1 MMKQLIGSILL
12 LTSLICSLASADEEG
27 ALAGKRY
34 NVVLI
39 MAEDLSPRIGSFGD
53 AVANTP
59 NLDRL
64 AGEGVR
70 YTNTFTTAPVCST
83 SRSSHIMGVH
93 QQTLGT
99 MHHRAGTFSGGGYE
113 VVTPADVKAYPELLR
128 AAGYYTTNAG
138 KTDYQVGRPFTF
150 WDVNNPKSH
159 WKNAPEGKPFFSMV
173 TIQVTHESVVWPA
186 VRESDDP
193 VVVKTTK
200 RNKSLLDTKTYFT
213 DPADVLVP
221 PYYPDTKIVREA
233 LARHYDNIHL
243 MDARVGEIL
252 QELKKAGKLDET
264 IVIWTTDHG
273 DGMPRG
279 KRSLYDTGTKVP
291 MIIRFPD
298 GYGAGTENDEF
309 VSFVDIAP
317 TLLSVAG
324 AQRPGW
330 LQGRVF
336 AGEDKQPEPD
346 YLYTAADRFDAVY
359 MTARAVRDKQFKYI
373 RNADETQPYFVPL
386 SYQDHSTIMQELWK
400 GLDEGTLT
408 SVQAANFSPRG
419 KEELYDVV
427 NDPWEVNNL
436 AGDPAFGE
444 TLTRLRHA
452 SDEWTA
458 RIGDLGAMDE
468 ADFYQQMLPDGKQP
482 ETTNV
487 SFSLAAD
494 KLVLESV
501 TDGASIG
508 YQLIEKGKNNWSW
521 ELYTEPLN
529 VNDLAGRTL
538 QAKAIRYG
546 FKVSDVT
553 TWSAGE

>member
-1 MMKQLIGSILL
+1 MMKKLIGSILVVTCL
-12 LTSLICSLASADEEG
+12 SCSVACSAEQGD
-27 ALAGKRY
+27 LAGKRY
-34 NVVLI
+34 NVLLI
-39 MAEDLSPRIGSFGD
+39 MAEDLSPRISSFGD
-53 AVANTP
+53 ALANTP
-59 NLDRL
+59 NLDQL
-64 AGEGVR
+64 ASEGVR

-99 MHHRAGTFSGGGYE
+99 MHHRAGSFPEGGYE
-113 VVTPADVKAYPELLR
+113 VITPVEVKAYPELLR
-128 AAGYYTTNAG
+128 AAGYHTTNTG

-150 WDVNNPKSH
+150 WDVSSPKAH
-159 WKNAPEGKPFFSMV
+159 WENTPEGKPFFSMM
-173 TIQVTHESVVWPA
+173 TIQVTHESSVWPA

-193 VVVKTTK
+193 QLKKQTAKNKALWDSKTF
-200 RNKSLLDTKTYFT
+200 FT
-213 DPADVLVP
+213 SPEDVIVP
-221 PYYPDTKIVREA
+221 PYYPDTRTVREA
-233 LARHYDNIHL
+233 LARHYDNIHV

-252 QELKKAGKLDET
+252 QELKSAGKLDDT
-264 IVIWTTDHG
+264 LVIWTTDHG

-291 MIIRFPD
+291 MIVRFPD
-298 GYGAGTENDEF
+298 DFGAGTENDEF

-336 AGEDKQPEPD
+336 AGVDKQPEPE
-346 YLYTAADRFDAVY
+346 YIYTAADRFDAEY
-359 MTARAVRDKQFKYI
+359 MSARAVRDKQYKYI

-400 GLDEGTLT
+400 GLEEGTLT
-408 SVQAANFSPRG
+408 PVQKANFVPKG
-419 KEELYDVV
+419 KQELYDVKS
-427 NDPWEVNNL
+427 DPWEVNNL
-436 AGDPAFGE
+436 ANDPAYSE
-444 TLTRLRHA
+444 TLARLRQA
-452 SDEWTA
+452 SEDWTA

-468 ADFYQQMLPDGKQP
+468 ADFVRQMLPDGTKP
-482 ETTNV
+482 ETARV
-487 SFSLAAD
+487 GFSIDGD
-494 KLVLESV
+494 KLLLESA
-501 TDGASIG
+501 TEGASIG
-508 YQLIEKGKNNWSW
+508 YQLVKEGKNNWSW
-521 ELYTEPLN
+521 ELYTEPLMLSN
-529 VNDLAGRTL
+529 LAGRTI